1 MRVALAFPGCHRRA
15 GVERVVWECARFL
28 DTRGHT
34 VTVFA
39 NEWEE
44 APGSHITYVR
54 VPMLRRPYFLRG
66 ASFFRQCTRALHS
79 ATYEVLNTHGCVCPT
94 GGVHWVQSVHHAWL
108 ERSRAMLSSSLP
120 RAVTA
125 KSESFTPH
133 STGARAEAFRKGGY
147 RKIIVTTEQV
157 RQDLTRIFGLLEED
171 IVIIPNGFDPEN
183 FNPGRRRA
191 HRKDARNALSLGET
205 DIALLFVAHE
215 LERKGYRTIL
225 QALQLLH
232 RPDLKVLVVGRAD
245 RQRAAVLAEAHGVS
259 EQVIICGPTS
269 DVAHFHAAADLF
281 VLPTQYEAFCLAIL
295 EALGSGLPVIT
306 SAVPGAQ
313 DAIVEGENGSLI
325 QDPNSGEQLA
335 LALQAYLDG
344 QFREQ
349 ISMQVS
355 STVEKYQ
362 WPRVLERYEQVLLE
376 ASA

>member
-108 ERSRAMLSSSLP
+108 ERSRAMRPPLSPERLRQKVNP
-120 RAVTA
+120 LHPILLGLER
-125 KSESFTPH
+125 KH
-133 STGARAEAFRKGGY
+133 FRKGGY